1 MSRIITKATLAR
13 WAGVSRAAV
22 TKACKGPLYDASDS
36 RGVDVSH
43 PLVRQWLSAH
53 NVHELPS
60 DPDPVKP
67 EPKKR
72 ARKKPQAKTAPAK
85 KADPPPAPPTPPQA
99 TTTEMPYELRDLEN
113 MTVREVVMKFGSVDG
128 FKRFVDSLKNI
139 AEYKHRELRVRQQ
152 RGDLIEREKV
162 AGLVFP
168 LIDVA
173 FARLVS
179 DVPESVSKMVV
190 ARCEA
195 GGPETTADVMALIR
209 DANSRVLKNM
219 KQSASRL
226 EFLNDAN

>member
-1 MSRIITKATLAR
+1 MTRTISKAELAR

-22 TKACKGPLYDASDS
+22 TKACKGPLYDAADS
-36 RGVDVSH
+36 KGVDVSH
-43 PLVRQWLSAH
+43 PLVRQWLSSH
-53 NVHELPS
+53 GVTDLPGEE
-60 DPDPVKP
+60 PAKP
-67 EPKKR
+67 
-72 ARKKPQAKTAPAK
+72 APAK
-85 KADPPPAPPTPPQA
+85 RRRSKPQGKTPPPDTPKPPPPEPTA
-99 TTTEMPYELRDLEN
+99 TIPYELRDLEN
-113 MTVREVVMKFGSVDG
+113 LTVREVVMKFGSVDG

-173 FARLVS
+173 FSRLVS

-195 GGPETTADVMALIR
+195 GGPDTTADVMQLIR

-219 KQSASRL
+219 KQSASHL
-226 EFLNDAN
+226 EFLDDAN

>member
-1 MSRIITKATLAR
+1 MSRIITKAELAR

-36 RGVDVSH
+36 KGVDVSH
-43 PLVRQWLSAH
+43 PLVREWLRAH
-53 NVHELPS
+53 DVQELPAE
-60 DPDPVKP
+60 PDPVKP

-72 ARKKPQAKTAPAK
+72 TRKKPQAKTSPPK
-85 KADPPPAPPTPPQA
+85 QPDPPPPPPTQPS
-99 TTTEMPYELRDLEN
+99 TEMPYELRDLEN

>member
-1 MSRIITKATLAR
+1 MTRIISKAELAR
-13 WAGVSRAAV
+13 WANVSRAAV
-22 TKACKGPLYDASDS
+22 TKACKGPLYDAADS
-36 RGVDVSH
+36 KGVDASH

-53 NVHELPS
+53 GVTDLPAES
-60 DPDPVKP
+60 DPVKP

-72 ARKKPQAKTAPAK
+72 RRARTTAKT
-85 KADPPPAPPTPPQA
+85 PPPEPPKAAPPDQTA
-99 TTTEMPYELRDLEN
+99 TVPYELRDLEN

-195 GGPETTADVMALIR
+195 GGPDTTADVMALIR

-219 KQSASRL
+219 KQSASHL

>member
-1 MSRIITKATLAR
+1 MTRTVSKAELAR

-22 TKACKGPLYDASDS
+22 TKACKGPLYDAADTD
-36 RGVDVSH
+36 GVDVTH
-43 PLVRQWLSAH
+43 PLVRQWLAGH
-53 NVHELPS
+53 NVHSLPEEVATPDGQ
-60 DPDPVKP
+60 DP
-67 EPKKR
+67 PKRKR
-72 ARKKPQAKTAPAK
+72 PSAPRPKSAPAEQT
-85 KADPPPAPPTPPQA
+85 AAV
-99 TTTEMPYELRDLEN
+99 PYELRDLEN

-195 GGPETTADVMALIR
+195 GGPETTADVMQLIR

-219 KQSASRL
+219 KQSAARL